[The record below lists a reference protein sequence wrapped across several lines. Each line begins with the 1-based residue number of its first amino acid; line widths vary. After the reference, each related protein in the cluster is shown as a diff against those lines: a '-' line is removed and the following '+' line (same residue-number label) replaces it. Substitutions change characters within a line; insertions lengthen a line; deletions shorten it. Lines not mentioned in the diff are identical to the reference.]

1 VEAHFETEE
10 IMNEV
15 LSSPEIEQQM
25 IQANDETLEDVFFFT
40 DHTARI
46 YSKAGKRKMNN
57 STIKKLLWITM
68 EITD

>member
-15 LSSPEIEQQM
+15 LSSPEIEQ
-25 IQANDETLEDVFFFT
+25 QANDETLEDVFFFT